1 MNADRNLLT
10 GMIALQ
16 LEFINRDEL
25 LVALRKWVSDKEQS
39 LAQILRDQQ
48 QISADEHAQLEALV
62 GEHLQRHDVALENDP
77 LADGS
82 IESIRQIVQEMN
94 NPELEAGLTQAWVES
109 QSADRTATRVRLP
122 ETGASADAARSTG
135 PRFRILRPHAKGGL
149 GEVFVAEDEELHR
162 EVALKEIQSRHAHD
176 PNSRSRFVIEAE
188 ITGALEHPGIVP
200 VYGFGTYADCR
211 PYYAMRLI
219 RGESLETAIKR
230 YHQVDR
236 NLAEPG
242 ARALEFRGLLGR
254 FIDVCNAIEYA
265 HSRGVLHRDLKPSNI
280 MLGKFGETLVVDWGL
295 ARLMGRPDP
304 VDRADESLIKPA
316 STTGSTP
323 TQMGSAVGTPQYMS
337 PEQASGNLHLLGPA
351 SDVCSLG
358 ATLYC
363 ILTGQSPF
371 AHVPSGDLAELLHA
385 VKRGEF
391 PRPSAIKKVPRDLE
405 AICLKAM
412 AHDLASRYAS
422 PRELARDIEKWNADE
437 PVTAYR
443 ESSRERLG
451 RWMRHHRT
459 AARAALLSAVV
470 IAIVSIGALL
480 QVNRHRQ
487 EAALKAGETK
497 VAREAEATHRYYELV
512 NRAREGSSLRRAG
525 WTWEG
530 MEVLTEA
537 SKVATKSRNLTDLRT
552 EVATCLAGVD
562 LRPVGDLARKENP
575 FCLAFDA
582 DGRRLACG
590 QYHSLAIASV
600 MIYDVET
607 RKTIETFRFQ
617 SALTSELAG
626 GHPDGVTAITFSPD
640 GKWLLVGSRFGAI
653 HAWDTTV
660 KPAKR
665 YSWQAHKARVQSLL
679 SSRDG
684 NRLIS
689 ACEDGEVKSWQIPGD
704 GKPLGTWK
712 TDNGLINVSLSPDGQ
727 TIACGSPSLSLL
739 NSQTFAPLDKWKAPA
754 KGQGRVCF
762 SPNGQLIAFDN
773 ERDRELWLIS
783 AQSGDVVRKLVDTEF
798 GLAHDGPT
806 YNIDFSPDGNLVVS
820 AASDK
825 TLRLWDVASGT
836 LVSKR
841 TLTGIIYPVFQPQG
855 RLLASVA
862 NLGVALFEIGGLRE
876 QTAVAQQV
884 HPIRAI
890 DVTQQTQQLVCAT
903 QQMEAAR
910 GFVTCWDLASG
921 RLSDEWSLNNRV
933 TVQST
938 LAVDP
943 KEEYLALGCPDGNRV
958 YLWRMGQ
965 SEPVVRHKVSE
976 PMCVSFA
983 RDGRKLWAGVGAE
996 VGILGS
1002 KPASRVVSWSV
1013 PEFNLTSEW
1022 SNRIAAV
1029 VAGVSEVSCLAAGE
1043 AWIAAGSSDRTLKL
1057 LDARTGNL
1065 TGAFDSTAGQVL
1077 CVAISPNDQLVVAG
1091 TEQGS
1096 LALLRPSDKKMVL
1109 VENAHADN
1117 VTSAAFSRDGRLLA
1131 SASRDRTIRLWRVQG
1146 ATIDLLLTLRASAGP
1161 IAAVRFDETGSKL
1174 VYLTLNETAVR
1185 VWNLD
1190 LLRQRLEQMG
1200 LNWQ

>member
-1 MNADRNLLT
+1 MNADQNLLT
-10 GMIALQ
+10 GMLALQ
-16 LEFINRDEL
+16 MEFISRDQ
-25 LVALRKWVSDKEQS
+25 LVAALRKWVLNKERS
-39 LAQILRDQQ
+39 LGQIFQDQQ

-62 GEHLQRHDVALENDP
+62 GEHLQRYDGAPEKSLAAL
-77 LADGS
+77 GS
-82 IESIRQIVQEMN
+82 IESIRQIMQEMD
-94 NPELEAGLTQAWVES
+94 NPELEASLTQAWVKSE
-109 QSADRTATRVRLP
+109 SADRSAARVFPP
-122 ETGASADAARSTG
+122 ETGTLAGAATSPG

-149 GEVFVAEDEELHR
+149 GEVFVAEDKELHR

-176 PNSRSRFVIEAE
+176 PDSRSRFVIEAE

-200 VYGFGTYADCR
+200 VYGLGTHADGR

-230 YHQVDR
+230 YHQVDQ
-236 NLAEPG
+236 NSAEPG
-242 ARALEFRGLLGR
+242 ARAVEFRGLLGR

-304 VDRADESLIKPA
+304 VGQADESLIKPA

-337 PEQASGNLHLLGPA
+337 PEQASGKLDLLGPA

-371 AHVPSGDLAELLHA
+371 AHVPSGDLPQLLQA

-391 PRPSAIKKVPRDLE
+391 PRPSAVKKVPKGLE

-412 AHDLASRYAS
+412 AHDLADRYSS

-437 PVTAYR
+437 RVTAYR
-443 ESSRERLG
+443 ESSRERIG

-459 AARAALLSAVV
+459 AARAAVLSAMA
-470 IAIVSIGALL
+470 IAVVSIGAIL

-487 EAALKAGETK
+487 EAMLKAGETK

-530 MEVLTEA
+530 LDVLTEA
-537 SKVATKSRNLTDLRT
+537 SKVPTKSRTPADLRT

-562 LRPVGDLARKENP
+562 LRLVGDLAKNENP
-575 FCLAFDA
+575 FCLAFSS

-590 QYHSLAIASV
+590 QGHALAIASV

-607 RKTIETFRFQ
+607 RRKIETFRFQ
-617 SALTSELAG
+617 SALSSELAG
-626 GHPDGVTAITFSPD
+626 GRPDGVTSITFSPD
-640 GKWLLVGSRFGAI
+640 GKWLLVGSRYGAI

-660 KPAKR
+660 QPARR
-665 YSWQAHKARVQSLL
+665 YSWQAHPARVESLL
-679 SSRDG
+679 TSRDG
-684 NRLIS
+684 NRLFS
-689 ACEDGEVKSWQIPGD
+689 ASEDGEVKSWQIPGE
-704 GKPLGTWK
+704 GKPLATWK
-712 TDNGLINVSLSPDGQ
+712 TGDSLINLSLSPDGQ

-739 NSQTFAPLDKWKAPA
+739 NSQTLTPVDNWKPPA
-754 KGQGRVCF
+754 KGSGRVCF

-773 ERDRELWLIS
+773 ERGRELWLIN
-783 AQSGDVVRKLVDTEF
+783 AHSGAVVRKLVDTEL
-798 GLAHDGPT
+798 GLAHDGAM
-806 YNIDFSPDGNLVVS
+806 YNIDFSPDGILVVTS
-820 AASDK
+820 ASDK
-825 TLRLWDVASGT
+825 QLRLWDVASGT
-836 LVSKR
+836 LVIKR
-841 TLTGIIYPVFQPQG
+841 SLSGILYPAFQPRG

-862 NLGVALFEIGGLRE
+862 NRGVALFEIGGLRE

-890 DVTQQTQQLVCAT
+890 DVAQQTQELVCAA
-903 QQMEAAR
+903 QQMEAPR

-921 RLSDEWSLNNRV
+921 RLSGEWSVNNKL

-938 LAVDP
+938 IAVDP
-943 KEEYLALGCPDGNRV
+943 KEKYLALGCPDANRV
-958 YLWRMGQ
+958 YLWRIGEP
-965 SEPVVRHKVSE
+965 EPVVRHKVPE

-983 RDGRKLWAGVGAE
+983 GDEPKLWAGVGAE

-1002 KPASRVVSWSV
+1002 RPASRVVSWSV
-1013 PEFNLTSEW
+1013 PEFNVMSEW
-1022 SNRIAAV
+1022 SNRIYAV
-1029 VAGVSEVSCLAAGE
+1029 VAGVSEVSCLAAGQ
-1043 AWIAAGSSDRTLKL
+1043 AWIVAGSSDHTLKL

-1065 TGAFDSTAGQVL
+1065 TRAFDSSAGQVL
-1077 CVAISPNDQLVVAG
+1077 CVTISPNDQLVVAG
-1091 TEQGS
+1091 TELGS
-1096 LALLRPSDKKMVL
+1096 LALLRPTDKKMVL
-1109 VENAHADN
+1109 VDNAHADN

-1146 ATIDLLLTLRASAGP
+1146 ATIDPLLTLRASAGP
-1161 IAAVRFDETGSKL
+1161 IAAVRFDYTGSKL